1 MASAHS
7 VMLKWTTSPSPGVTG
22 YKVYRSTVSGSGYT
36 KIGPSV
42 VSGLTYTDATVV
54 SGVTYYYVTTSVN
67 SSGDES
73 SFSQQVKMIVP

>member
-1 MASAHS
+1 
-7 VMLKWTTSPSPGVTG
+7 MLKWTASPSPGVTG

-36 KIGPSV
+36 KINIPV
-42 VSGLTYTDATVV
+42 TGLTYTDASVV